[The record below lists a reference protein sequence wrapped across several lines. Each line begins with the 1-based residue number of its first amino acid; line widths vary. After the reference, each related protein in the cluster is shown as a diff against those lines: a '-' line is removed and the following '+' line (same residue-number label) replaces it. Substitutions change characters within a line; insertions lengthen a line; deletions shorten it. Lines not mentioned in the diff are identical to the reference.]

1 MHKDHRPACH
11 AFRLEKVKGLPR
23 ARAVF
28 DPLLRPRTQTFAKGF
43 GLLLPT
49 GRIGICTLDMGC
61 VGIGIIQ
68 LHGADPLNVN
78 WTIIPIVALGS
89 QTNSR
94 RMHMTASTTD
104 LKSMLKDP
112 SLLETRAYIG
122 GKWVDGEDGTFD
134 VTNPSRGDVVA
145 KVANLSRAQVAGA
158 IAQAEAAQKEWA
170 KWTGKERAA
179 VMRKWFDL
187 MMANQDDLGMI
198 LTAEQGKPLAE
209 AKGEIAYGASFIEFF
224 GEQAKRI
231 YGETIPGHQRDKRI
245 TVIKQPIGVAASIT
259 PWNFPNAMITRKAA
273 PALAAGCAFVARPA
287 AETPLSAIVMGVLAE
302 RAGIPAGVFNVVP
315 SSSSSAIGKEFC
327 ENPAVRK
334 LTFTGSTEVGRIL
347 MKQAADQVMKCSM
360 ELGGNAPF
368 IVFDDADL
376 DAAVEGA
383 ILCKFRNN
391 GQTCV
396 CANRIY
402 VQAGVYD
409 AFAAKLVKA
418 VEKLKVG
425 DGFEEGVALGPLIN
439 PAAGEKVKEHID
451 DAKAKGATIALGA
464 NGAMD
469 GNFLAPTIMTGVTQ
483 DMKVAQEETFGPLA
497 PLFKFDTE
505 DDVIAMA
512 NDTIF
517 GLASYFY
524 AKDLSRVY
532 KVAEALEYGIVGVN
546 TGLISTEVAPFGG
559 VKQSG
564 LGREGSHHG
573 IEDYLEMKYICMSV

>member
-1 MHKDHRPACH
+1 M
-11 AFRLEKVKGLPR
+11 
-23 ARAVF
+23 
-28 DPLLRPRTQTFAKGF
+28 
-43 GLLLPT
+43 
-49 GRIGICTLDMGC
+49 LD
-61 VGIGIIQ
+61 
-68 LHGADPLNVN
+68 A
-78 WTIIPIVALGS
+78 
-89 QTNSR
+89 
-94 RMHMTASTTD
+94 TTD
-104 LKSMLKDP
+104 LKSILKNP
-112 SLLETRAYIG
+112 ELLVTKAYIG
-122 GKWVDGEDGTFD
+122 GHWVDGDNGTFK
-134 VTNPSRGDVVA
+134 VTNPARGDVVA
-145 KVANLSRAQVAGA
+145 EVADVSRAQVAGA

-170 KWTGKERAA
+170 KLTGKERAA
-179 VMRKWFDL
+179 ILRRWFDL
-187 MMANQDDLGMI
+187 MMENAEDLGKI

-209 AKGEIAYGASFIEFF
+209 AIGEIGYGASFIEFF
-224 GEQAKRI
+224 GEEAKRV

-245 TVIKQPIGVAASIT
+245 MVMKQPIGVAASIT
-259 PWNFPNAMITRKAA
+259 PWNFPNAMITRKAG

-287 AETPLSAIVMGVLAE
+287 TETPLSALVLALLAE
-302 RAGIPAGVFNVVP
+302 QAGVPAGVFNVVP
-315 SSSSSAIGKEFC
+315 SSQASEIGKEFC
-327 ENPAVRK
+327 ENPGVRK

-347 MKQAADQVMKCSM
+347 LRQAADQVMKCSM

-383 ILCKFRNN
+383 MLCKFRNN

-409 AFAAKLVKA
+409 AFAAKLKTA
-418 VEKLKVG
+418 VEALKIG
-425 DGFEEGVALGPLIN
+425 DGLTEGTTTGPLIN
-439 PAAGEKVKEHID
+439 ADAVAKVEEHIKD
-451 DAKAKGATIALGA
+451 VIDKGGAVLTGGLPHDLG
-464 NGAMD
+464 GT
-469 GNFLAPTIMTGVTQ
+469 FFQPTIVTGVTQ
-483 DMKVAQEETFGPLA
+483 DMLVAQDETFGPLA
-497 PLFKFDTE
+497 PLFKFEDE

-546 TGLISTEVAPFGG
+546 TGIISTELGPFGG

-573 IEDYLEMKYICMSV
+573 MEDYLEMKYVCMSV